1 MVARSATGSYHICFP
16 AANRWIALPL
26 PPIAT
31 DHNTANGFHYDI
43 GAEPGIILFMAVLLN
58 LAGVDVAMF
67 PSKTGNWETKALVVQ
82 EDAARDHGRG
92 QPSPGIHAGNCFYWL
107 SASGHGGVLCL
118 DVARGLDLI
127 GARRAD
133 AGRGVHD
140 ARGAVSGVVRQAALA
155 VRLRHPRQRAEQH
168 PASRRRGR
176 PQRVAAAGRRERLA
190 ARARGGGARRRLL
203 SSPVCLAAP
212 RSEVLVN
219 FAGASGSA
227 IINKTTRTRHHARK
241 WGGGRRAGK
250 KHSD

>member
-1 MVARSATGSYHICFP
+1 MVARSATGSYYVCFP

-92 QPSPGIHAGNCFYWL
+92 QPSPGIHAGNYFYWL

-133 AGRGVHD
+133 AGRGSGRRLWLCAFDIRDNEPNNIQPHDVEGVHSAWLLLDD
-140 ARGAVSGVVRQAALA
+140 ASAWQRVHEAVVRDDVSYPL
-155 VRLRHPRQRAEQH
+155 
-168 PASRRRGR
+168 
-176 PQRVAAAGRRERLA
+176 
-190 ARARGGGARRRLL
+190 
-203 SSPVCLAAP
+203 
-212 RSEVLVN
+212 
-219 FAGASGSA
+219 
-227 IINKTTRTRHHARK
+227 
-241 WGGGRRAGK
+241 
-250 KHSD
+250 